1 MPISFQCPECA
12 KPFNLGDELAGKK
25 ARCGCGLVMLVPQPA
40 APLQQPV
47 QQQPLAPQQP
57 LDPLMAP
64 SQQPLAPQQP
74 LDPLMGSLPPAQQG
88 VAPQQPFNPMA
99 AVQQPTAA
107 AGGGGKGAKIAIMV
121 GASVGGVAVVGLLAW
136 LVISS
141 ISNTGPD
148 THDRVFDDWMAASQE
163 LADAVNEIN
172 TVEDVETFKGE
183 IERLNVKMA
192 AINERAKV
200 LGKPDRETQQQL
212 RFKLGKS
219 SDKILTGMMLKMGE
233 LYEDPEIKAA
243 LDEAMAQVQ
252 PMEPPIDLI
261 E

>member
-12 KPFNLGDELAGKK
+12 KPFNVGDELAGKK

-40 APLQQPV
+40 APLQKPV

-64 SQQPLAPQQP
+64 SQQPF
-74 LDPLMGSLPPAQQG
+74 DPLMGSLPPAQQG

-99 AVQQPTAA
+99 AMQQPTA

-121 GASVGGVAVVGLLAW
+121 GAGVGGVAVVGLLAW
-136 LVISS
+136 LVMSLIG
-141 ISNTGPD
+141 NAGPD
-148 THDRVFDDWMAASQE
+148 THDRIFDDWMAASEE

-183 IERLNVKMA
+183 IKRLNVKMA

-200 LGKPDRETQQQL
+200 LGKPDRETQQRL

-252 PMEPPIDLI
+252 PMEPPIDLK